1 MFTIVS
7 YSRYMCIRG
16 SRLLQKS
23 EPVDDFA
30 IAHDRSKCLFVE
42 QFQEWRTFILTS
54 LFLSDLF

>member
-16 SRLLQKS
+16 SRLLEKS

-30 IAHDRSKCLFVE
+30 IVHDRSKCLFVE
-42 QFQEWRTFILTS
+42 QFQE
-54 LFLSDLF
+54 